1 MKIALIITELQL
13 GGAQRIVIE
22 LAGRLAQSNWEVCV
36 ITNERG
42 LLLQD
47 LQGIRGVEV
56 ITVATLRR
64 EITPFKDLLALVRIT
79 SLLNNFKPD
88 IVHTHT
94 PKAGLIG
101 RVAARL
107 LGIPCI
113 HTVHGIGCDVS
124 AMSLVEKVYLACER
138 LAAKLS
144 TVQVMV
150 SERLRK
156 TCVEHGLAPDG
167 KVRVISGGFDARH
180 FAKLPTRSQARAALG
195 LPVEGV
201 VIGTVSCMKPG
212 KRVGDFVEVC
222 KQVRSVIPNMTA
234 VVAGDGELRQKIQR
248 QIDHGGLEESTRL
261 LGWRRDVPA
270 IMAALDVFVL
280 MSAHEGLGLVVLEA
294 MAAGVPVVATR
305 VDGCIEI
312 IEGTRAGVL
321 IERGD
326 IEGGAAAV
334 VRLLNDRGRL
344 EQMGRRARKG
354 VARWNFNAMCER
366 YKEVYWEVCDADR

>member
-22 LAGRLAQSNWEVCV
+22 LAGRLAQSDWEVCV

-56 ITVATLRR
+56 VTVAALRR
-64 EITPFKDLLALVRIT
+64 EITPLKDLLALVRIVR
-79 SLLNNFKPD
+79 LLNNFKPD

-107 LGIPCI
+107 LRIPCI

-124 AMSLVEKVYLACER
+124 AMSLVEKAYLVCER

-167 KVRVISGGFDARH
+167 KVRVISGGFDARQ
-180 FAKLPTRSQARAALG
+180 FTKLPTRSQARTALG
-195 LPVEGV
+195 LPVEGI

-222 KQVRSVIPNMTA
+222 EQVRSVIPNMTA
-234 VVAGDGELRQKIQR
+234 VVAGDGELRQEIQR
-248 QIDHGGLEESTRL
+248 QIERGGLEENIHL

-312 IEGTRAGVL
+312 IEETRAGVL

-344 EQMGRRARKG
+344 EQMGRRGRKE
-354 VARWNFNAMCER
+354 VVRWNFDAMCER
-366 YKEVYWEVCDADR
+366 YKEVYWEVCDADG